1 MIRSP
6 RDEDFAALAEITNH
20 YITSTAIH
28 FGYDPVS
35 GEALR
40 EQCLLGARFPWLV
53 AEEGGVVVGYAKA
66 SVWRDRA
73 AYRWTTEVGLY
84 LDAGSRGRGIGTALY
99 GELLAEL
106 GRRDFRSAI
115 AGITL
120 PNDPSIA
127 LHRKLGF
134 VSVGT
139 VREAGYKH
147 GHWHDIE
154 FWQKRFTS

>member
-6 RDEDFAALAEITNH
+6 RDEDFGALAEITNH

-28 FGYDPVS
+28 FGYDPVT
-35 GEALR
+35 GADLR
-40 EQCLLGARFPWLV
+40 EQCRHGARFPWLV
-53 AEEGGVVVGYAKA
+53 AEEGGVVVGYGKA

-73 AYRWTTEVGLY
+73 AYHWTTEVGLY
-84 LDAGSRGRGIGTALY
+84 LDAASRGRGIGTALY

-106 GRRDFRSAI
+106 ARRDFRSAI

-120 PNDPSIA
+120 PNDPSVA